1 MSNIQQLRTEIQAKA
16 KACKDLMAS
25 TEGKTWTEENQ
36 KDYDTYMQE
45 IDNLKSQVKRIEA
58 LHDSLR
64 EEQLDDQLM
73 TAANRQSHTPR
84 ARELLTKFLR
94 NGERGLTPQEWAEVR
109 SGVNNTMST
118 GTGSQGGYVVQT
130 EVVPMIMDA
139 LKQYGGVRQVATVIQ
154 TEQGNPLNWPNSDGT
169 SEVGELVAEN
179 AAVAS
184 ADTSFGSSSLA
195 TYKFSSKVLAI
206 PVELLLD
213 SAVDLVA
220 FINQRLA
227 TRLGRT
233 TNTYFTTGTG
243 SSQPKG
249 VVTAAGAGKVGASGQ
264 TGTVIYDDL
273 VALLHSVDPAYRNPV
288 CCRWMMND
296 DSVRVIRQLKDS
308 YGRPLFAP
316 EDSGLADDFQGRML
330 GYDIVTNQQMATM
343 AASAKSILFGDFSKY
358 IIRDVMWAA
367 FHRFEDS
374 AYAQNGQVGFLM
386 FTRHGGNFVDVGNS
400 LKYYQN
406 AAS

>member
-1 MSNIQQLRTEIQAKA
+1 MTIQQLRALIQAKA
-16 KACKDLMAS
+16 KQCNELMAS
-25 TEGKTWTEENQ
+25 KEGKPWTDEDQAVYNEC
-36 KDYDTYMQE
+36 MGE
-45 IDNLKSQVKRIEA
+45 IDNAKAQIKRIETVNAA
-58 LHDSLR
+58 LLD
-64 EEQLDDQLM
+64 ENLDDQIL
-73 TAANRQSHTPR
+73 TAANSDKHTAR
-84 ARELLTKFLR
+84 AKELLNKYLR
-94 NGERGLTPQEWAEVR
+94 NGSNALTAQEWQEVR
-109 SGVNNTMST
+109 AGINNTMST

-130 EVVPMIMDA
+130 QVLPMIMDA

-154 TEQGNPLNWPNSDGT
+154 TEQGNPLQWPNSDGT

-184 ADTSFGSSSLA
+184 ADTAFGTSALN

-227 TRLGRT
+227 TRLGRI

-243 SSQPKG
+243 TSQPKG

-273 VALLHSVDPAYRNPV
+273 VALLHSVDPAYRNPES
-288 CCRWMMND
+288 CKWMMND
-296 DSVRVIRQLKDS
+296 DSVRIIRQLKDG